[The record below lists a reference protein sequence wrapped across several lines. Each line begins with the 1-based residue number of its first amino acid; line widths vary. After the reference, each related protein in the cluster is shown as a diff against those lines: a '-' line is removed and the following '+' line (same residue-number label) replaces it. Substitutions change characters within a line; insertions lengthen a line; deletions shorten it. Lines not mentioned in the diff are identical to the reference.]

1 MQAGD
6 QAFYRGSDRIL
17 GGVCSG
23 LAAGLHVDAIWVRV
37 AFVLLAFLQGVGAF
51 IYIVLW
57 LVMPEKREAG
67 PPQSGFESMA
77 ADLKRVG
84 RELQGQFGGLVG
96 ARPTSQPDA
105 LSSAPVATP
114 PPPPPPPPARP
125 VVSGSSR
132 SQSLILGL
140 VLVIGGVTLLA
151 ANMRLVT
158 WDVIWPALIIVIG
171 VVLLFRTLE
180 RRA

>member
-1 MQAGD
+1 MHGSD

-96 ARPTSQPDA
+96 ARPVDSQPA
-105 LSSAPVATP
+105 AGSSAQVATP
-114 PPPPPPPPARP
+114 PPPPPPPARP
-125 VVSGSSR
+125 TASGSSR

-171 VVLLFRTLE
+171 VVLLVRTLE

>member
-1 MQAGD
+1 MHAGD

-84 RELQGQFGGLVG
+84 RELHGQFGGLVG
-96 ARPTSQPDA
+96 ARPAASQPDA
-105 LSSAPVATP
+105 GSAAPVATTP
-114 PPPPPPPPARP
+114 PPPPPPPPPP
-125 VVSGSSR
+125 V
-132 SQSLILGL
+132 
-140 VLVIGGVTLLA
+140 
-151 ANMRLVT
+151 
-158 WDVIWPALIIVIG
+158 
-171 VVLLFRTLE
+171 
-180 RRA
+180 RRAPAPEPPPTQRRGG

>member
-96 ARPTSQPDA
+96 ARPDASQPDA
-105 LSSAPVATP
+105 GSSAPVATP
-114 PPPPPPPPARP
+114 PPPPPARP
-125 VVSGSSR
+125 TASGSSR

-171 VVLLFRTLE
+171 VVLLVRTLE